1 MQAQLTTAP
10 STSNFIKFWIGQS
23 ISLFGSGVA
32 FPTLQLT
39 AAVLLGA
46 SPAQIGL
53 LVAMGAL
60 PSLLLGLFA
69 GVFIDRQK
77 RRPLLIVA
85 DLIRSLSLL
94 LLALSALMGALEIR
108 QLYLTAFVVGLFTLI
123 SDVAYR
129 AYLPSLVARPQLLA
143 ANSRFEVSQS
153 AAETVGP
160 GIAGVLVQ
168 LLTAPFALLLNG
180 GAMLVSALIVNTL
193 PDVEAP
199 PSSSGARR
207 SILQEIREGLHLV
220 ATNRYLRAIAGNIST
235 VGLFYSMLETVFL
248 LHMTRDLGLEPGWIG
263 FVYVGGALGFMLAA
277 WITQA
282 TARHFGLGPT
292 LMTALLV
299 LGLGN
304 LVLALAV
311 GAKISMILILM
322 VGYTL
327 FGLGHTAYNITQI
340 SLRQAITPN
349 QLQGRMNATME
360 FALWGIAPIGALLG
374 GFLGEFLGLR
384 TVILVTAVGELLGV
398 LWLYC
403 SPVRTLYAQPPTAE
417 ISRKNSHRD

>member
-1 MQAQLTTAP
+1 MHVQLTTSQP
-10 STSNFIKFWIGQS
+10 TSNFIKFWIGQS

-39 AAVLLGA
+39 AAVFLGA

-53 LVAMGAL
+53 LVAMGSL

-69 GVFIDRQK
+69 GVWVDRQK
-77 RRPLLIVA
+77 RRPLLIMA
-85 DLIRSLSLL
+85 DLGRSFFLL
-94 LLALSALMGALEIR
+94 LIVLSAFMGTLQIV
-108 QLYLTAFVVGLFTLI
+108 QLYITAFIAGLFTLI

-129 AYLPSLVARPQLLA
+129 AYLPSVVHRQQLLQ
-143 ANSRFEVSQS
+143 ANSRFEASQS

-160 GIAGVLVQ
+160 GIAGALVQ
-168 LLTAPFALLLNG
+168 LITAPFALLVNG
-180 GAMLVSALIVNTL
+180 GSFLVSALIVTTL
-193 PDVEAP
+193 PDVEAAP
-199 PSSSGARR
+199 HSPIARQ
-207 SILQEIREGLHLV
+207 SILKEIREGLHLV

-248 LHMTRDLGLEPGWIG
+248 VHMTRDLKLEPGWIG
-263 FVYVGGALGFMLAA
+263 FVFVGGALGFILAA
-277 WITQA
+277 WLTQA
-282 TARHFGLGPT
+282 TARRFGLGPT

-311 GAKISMILILM
+311 GAKISVILILM
-322 VGYTL
+322 LGYTL

-349 QLQGRMNATME
+349 HLQGRMNATME
-360 FALWGIAPIGALLG
+360 FALWGIAPVGALLG
-374 GFLGEFLGLR
+374 GLLGEYFGLR
-384 TVILVTAVGELLGV
+384 PVILVTALGELLGV
-398 LWLYC
+398 LWLYY
-403 SPVRTLYAQPPTAE
+403 SPVRTLFAHPQPLE
-417 ISRKNSHRD
+417 IKRENVHID